1 MVIKFI
7 LSYINLGRIISTE
20 IHPEIASTRTIIKNT
35 MKKWACIWINKG
47 EAYLSIE
54 ETVEDSHHKTLR
66 RRMERKLK
74 VKWEKICS
82 RFSLI

>member
-35 MKKWACIWINKG
+35 MKK
-47 EAYLSIE
+47 
-54 ETVEDSHHKTLR
+54 
-66 RRMERKLK
+66 
-74 VKWEKICS
+74 
-82 RFSLI
+82 